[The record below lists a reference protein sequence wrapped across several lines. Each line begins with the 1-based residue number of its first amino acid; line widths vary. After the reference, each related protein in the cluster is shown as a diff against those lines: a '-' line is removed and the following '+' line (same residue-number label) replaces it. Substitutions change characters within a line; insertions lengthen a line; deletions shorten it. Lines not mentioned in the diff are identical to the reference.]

1 MALAAKVVARQRRRR
16 GVRKRVRGSPER
28 PRLSVFR
35 SARHVYA
42 QIIDDAAGRTLAAAS
57 TMQPPMR
64 RQAER
69 GSNKAAAYEV
79 GKLLAGRALAAGVAR
94 VVFDRGGYLYHG
106 RVAALAQGARDG
118 GLEL

>member
-16 GVRKRVRGSPER
+16 GVRKRVRGTGER

-35 SARHVYA
+35 SSRHVYA
-42 QIIDDAAGRTLAAAS
+42 QIVDDVAGRTLAAS
-57 TMQPPMR
+57 GTMDPQMR
-64 RQAER
+64 AAAGRT
-69 GSNKAAAYEV
+69 GNKAAAYEV
-79 GKLLAGRALAAGVAR
+79 GKALAGRALAAGVAR